1 MATCKC
7 GAPLAPSPTKPR
19 IWCSLQC
26 RRWNGQ
32 RPRVQCEWCGLPFDI
47 SARPDIRRRF
57 CTGRCKQAHAAAQ
70 KREAA

>member
-32 RPRVQCEWCGLPFDI
+32 RPRVQCKWCGLPFDI
-47 SARPDIRRRF
+47 SARPDIRRQF
-57 CTGRCKQAHAAAQ
+57 CSGRCKQAHAAAQ